1 MNNDN
6 SDDKSTNETAFLTI
20 DKNILDEMFKTY
32 SNDIITG
39 VAADLRAEIAELH
52 KEVLKIS
59 VNVRAAEKNTA
70 SGSSLPQHLS
80 NKDNN

>member
-6 SDDKSTNETAFLTI
+6 SDDKSANETALLTI
-20 DKNILDEMFKTY
+20 DKNILDEMFKNY

-39 VAADLRAEIAELH
+39 VAAEIAELH
-52 KEVLKIS
+52 KEFLKIS
-59 VNVRAAEKNTA
+59 VNVRAAEKNRA
-70 SGSSLPQHLS
+70 SDSSLPRQIH